1 MKRAKGYTY
10 YEVVAVVVVVV
21 VVVVIIIANTEAW
34 AVALR
39 EGFKV
44 L

>member
-10 YEVVAVVVVVV
+10 YEVVAVVVVV